1 MGTMKPI
8 RIVLADDHNLMRS
21 GLKALLS
28 GMAGVEVV
36 AEATNGREAVEL
48 VNSTNPDVVLMDI
61 GMKELN
67 GIEAAALIARDRPSV
82 RVIMLSMHDT
92 QDFVLQALKAGAVG
106 YVLKDAA
113 PLELEFALQ
122 AVTNGETYLS
132 PRVSR
137 QVVQSYIRPPDAET
151 GLQALSPR
159 QREILKAIV
168 IGRTTKQIAYDLGL
182 SIKTIETHRAQ
193 IMERLDIHDVAGLV
207 RFSIRIGLISAH
219 D

>member
-28 GMAGVEVV
+28 GMPGVEVV